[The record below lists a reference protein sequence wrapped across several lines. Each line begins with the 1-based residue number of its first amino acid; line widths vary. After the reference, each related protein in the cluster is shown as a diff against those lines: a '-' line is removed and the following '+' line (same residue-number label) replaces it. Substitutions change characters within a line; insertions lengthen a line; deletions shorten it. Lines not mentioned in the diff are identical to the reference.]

1 LDRLLSDNRSA
12 KVAFALSLA
21 HSLVVQGA
29 RRLVC
34 TLFVCF
40 HCWKYL
46 KIENVEINGDGKVG
60 PKDRRSV
67 SMRPDSGKREPSDVD
82 T

>member
-1 LDRLLSDNRSA
+1 VRRLRLHCHLLTHSLFKEQGDW
-12 KVAFALSLA
+12 FAL
-21 HSLVVQGA
+21 
-29 RRLVC
+29 C
-34 TLFVCF
+34 LFVF
-40 HCWKYL
+40 TAGSIL